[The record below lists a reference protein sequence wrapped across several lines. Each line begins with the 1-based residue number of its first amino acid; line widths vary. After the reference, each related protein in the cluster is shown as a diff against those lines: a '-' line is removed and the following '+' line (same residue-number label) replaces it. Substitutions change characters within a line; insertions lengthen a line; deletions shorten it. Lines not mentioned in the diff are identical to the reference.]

1 MMNKQP
7 FFSVNKSFALLLI
20 LVLSVGFLLSACTKE
35 ITLDLPKPTDK
46 LVVEGNIEA
55 NSPPFVILTKNS
67 PYFGGINLNDIGKYF
82 VKDADKVWV
91 YDDFGDT
98 SKLQK
103 LCISNAAIAKQFGYD
118 FSGDST
124 VPELCIYT
132 IPDVFTWFTT
142 GRASFT
148 GKVNRDYH
156 LYIEAEGKKVS
167 STTHIPDFFPFD
179 SLQVRHH
186 PKPENDSLKQL
197 YLYLTFPTAEGHYVR
212 LQTKRNSE
220 PYYAPP
226 NGSTF
231 EYKVFLGQSTGLPVS
246 RGQAPGAEF
255 DQNTFGYFWKGD
267 TVSVSWS
274 QIDKSTFDFYSTL
287 ENDGG
292 DSPFSAPVKIVSN
305 IKGGLGVWAG
315 TATTYGSI
323 VIPR

>member
-1 MMNKQP
+1 MMSKLP
-7 FFSVNKSFALLLI
+7 MYYRSKSFLYLLLQCLPALLL
-20 LVLSVGFLLSACTKE
+20 FSACTKE
-35 ITLDLPKPTDK
+35 ITVDLPKPTDK

-55 NSPPFVILTKNS
+55 NSPPFIILTKNS
-67 PYFGGINLNDIGKYF
+67 AYFGGINLNDIGQYF

-103 LCISNAAIAKQFGYD
+103 LCISDANIAKQFGYD
-118 FSGDST
+118 FGSDT
-124 VPELCIYT
+124 AIPELCIYT

-167 STTHIPDFFPFD
+167 ATTHIPDFYPFD

-186 PKPENDSLKQL
+186 PKENIDSLKQL
-197 YLYLTFPTAEGHYVR
+197 YLYLTFPSAEGRYVR

-220 PYYAPP
+220 PYYSPP

-231 EYKVFLGQSTGLPVS
+231 EYKVFLGQSAGLPVS
-246 RGQAPGAEF
+246 RGEAPGAVF

-274 QIDKSTFDFYSTL
+274 QIDKGTFDFYTSL

-292 DSPFSAPVKIVSN
+292 DSPFSAPVKVVSN

-315 TATTYGSI
+315 TATNYGTI
-323 VIPR
+323 IIPR